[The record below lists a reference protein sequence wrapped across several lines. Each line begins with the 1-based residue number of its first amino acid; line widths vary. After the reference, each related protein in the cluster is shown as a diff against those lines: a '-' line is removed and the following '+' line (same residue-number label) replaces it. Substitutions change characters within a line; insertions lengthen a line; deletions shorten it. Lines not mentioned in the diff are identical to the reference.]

1 MTYHNKNQLIQIIC
15 LNIKLPFH
23 RTLAL
28 QEFLSLFPPWRH
40 HSCCIQ
46 DIRNIFGQQT
56 PSFHWPEVSFPN
68 VCQEV
73 SYNALREYLV
83 EKTNT
88 TNHNLFDIFVNMMET
103 LNTFLQFLLT
113 NFGPKVANFLCL
125 YGTKSTIDF
134 AWIHDRGIRDMMEK
148 WNIFRQDSTSFALW
162 K

>member
-40 HSCCIQ
+40 RSCCIQ

-88 TNHNLFDIFVNMMET
+88 TNHNLFDIFLRMVENYISSIFT
-103 LNTFLQFLLT
+103 YQLWSKSRKLPLSLRY
-113 NFGPKVANFLCL
+113 KKYHWLCRNP
-125 YGTKSTIDF
+125 
-134 AWIHDRGIRDMMEK
+134 W
-148 WNIFRQDSTSFALW
+148 
-162 K
+162 

>member
-23 RTLAL
+23 RILAL

-40 HSCCIQ
+40 RNCCIQ

-56 PSFHWPEVSFPN
+56 PSFRWPEVSFPN
-68 VCQEV
+68 VCLEA

-88 TNHNLFDIFVNMMET
+88 ANHPLVDIFKDCSKLHFFNFY
-103 LNTFLQFLLT
+103 LPTFVQ
-113 NFGPKVANFLCL
+113 
-125 YGTKSTIDF
+125 KS
-134 AWIHDRGIRDMMEK
+134 
-148 WNIFRQDSTSFALW
+148 QTSFVFTVQKVPLTLQESMIEG
-162 K
+162 